1 MENSHMMNSEFNKAL
16 VALIMSALIVVEL
29 ILGIQI
35 PGISEDWIIATIA
48 ILTPILVWL
57 VPN

>member
-1 MENSHMMNSEFNKAL
+1 MMNSEFNKAL